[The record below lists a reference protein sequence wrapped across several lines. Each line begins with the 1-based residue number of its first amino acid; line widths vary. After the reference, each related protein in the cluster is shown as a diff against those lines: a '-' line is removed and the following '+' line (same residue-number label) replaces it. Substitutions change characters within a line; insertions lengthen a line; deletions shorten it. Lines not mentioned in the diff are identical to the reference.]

1 MKNIIKEFT
10 TAGLLVVFGGLAIIE
25 VAIEVIFQLVGLFR
39 RGYKKL
45 MKLAINKV
53 KPLYQNYPKKQK
65 FLDEVEDI
73 KIYEFNYE
81 EEE

>member
-1 MKNIIKEFT
+1 MKNIIKEFA

-81 EEE
+81 EE